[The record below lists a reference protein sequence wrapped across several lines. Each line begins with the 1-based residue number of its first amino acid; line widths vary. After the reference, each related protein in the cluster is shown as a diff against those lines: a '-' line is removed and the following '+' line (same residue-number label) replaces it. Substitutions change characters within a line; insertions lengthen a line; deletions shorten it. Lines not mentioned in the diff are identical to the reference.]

1 MQEFMQ
7 GFLGSVI
14 SKQMPAYLERKA
26 NDVYLPG
33 DTINQYLEQFNYFRK
48 VHA

>member
-14 SKQMPAYLERKA
+14 GKQMPPYLERKA
-26 NDVYLPG
+26 NDIYTPV
-33 DTINQYLEQFNYFRK
+33 DTVNQYLEQFAYFRK
-48 VHA
+48 C